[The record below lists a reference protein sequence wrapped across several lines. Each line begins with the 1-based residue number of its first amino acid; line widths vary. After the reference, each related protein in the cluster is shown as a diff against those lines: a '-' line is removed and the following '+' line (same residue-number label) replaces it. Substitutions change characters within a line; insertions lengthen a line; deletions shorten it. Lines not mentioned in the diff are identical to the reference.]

1 MGIWEESGNVIALD
15 VLRALV
21 RDPDSRDAF
30 DAEVSRAEGGH
41 PLLDAHLERTRAFA
55 GEMARL
61 AAAGDSAAQVR
72 ARALVEDL
80 ALALQASLLLREAP
94 TAVSSPFI
102 ESRLGTRDR
111 KSVV

>member
-1 MGIWEESGNVIALD
+1 MKQNVIAIWEGSGNDIALD

-21 RDPDSRDAF
+21 RDPDSLHAF

-41 PLLDAHLERTRAFA
+41 PLLYAHLERTRAFA

-61 AAAGDSAAQVR
+61 AAAGEAAAQVR

-80 ALALQASLLLREAP
+80 DLALQASLLLRYAHNS
-94 TAVSSPFI
+94 VSSPY
-102 ESRLGTRDR
+102 SAHRSGT
-111 KSVV
+111 